1 MVTLNQS
8 LGYIAR
14 EKMKDVTEK
23 NVARAKLIADRM
35 KRAAK
40 VKTYGELGKIL
51 GGITSQAISSAI
63 AKEKIPD
70 HWFDIIEE
78 NFSVLRHELCRPEER
93 VSARAQVD
101 MPYSTITGNGNQTIQ
116 GSKIDGARITI
127 GQQNGNRALD
137 VSDRERMLI
146 LKMRKYASP
155 AMWERLEADLA
166 AAEERY
172 G

>member
-1 MVTLNQS
+1 MEIIDFDLLFNRITRL
-8 LGYIAR
+8 
-14 EKMKDVTEK
+14 
-23 NVARAKLIADRM
+23 
-35 KRAAK
+35 AK
-40 VKTYGELGKIL
+40 VYQDVDLAKIL
-51 GGITSQAISSAI
+51 GITPQAIHG
-63 AKEKIPD
+63 AKFKRKIPKT
-70 HWFDIIEE
+70 WYPIIEDKFGVTRE
-78 NFSVLRHELCRPEER
+78 ELCRPEER
-93 VSARAQVD
+93 MSARAQVD

-116 GSKIDGARITI
+116 GSKIDGASITI